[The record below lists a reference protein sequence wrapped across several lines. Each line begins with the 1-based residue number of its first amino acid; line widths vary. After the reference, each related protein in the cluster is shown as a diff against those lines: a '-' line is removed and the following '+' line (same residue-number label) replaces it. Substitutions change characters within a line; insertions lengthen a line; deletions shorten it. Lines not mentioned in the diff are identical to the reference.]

1 MRHTTQIFLIAQC
14 ALLLTSMTWAAD
26 DVQFRAQA
34 PAQVIVGNPFQLTY
48 SVNQRAKDLRAPE
61 FTDFEYL
68 AGPYTSQSSSTSF
81 VNGKRT
87 SSFTLTYTY
96 TLMANKEGTYTIQ
109 PATIQVSG
117 DTYTSNGV
125 RITVLPPDQEPS
137 SSSQSNTQQ
146 SQQNRSSGNNSSQ
159 SGSVSSESVFIRTL
173 VSQTRVHE
181 QEVILLSY
189 KLYFAGVDV
198 AQFTNNTSLPEFK
211 GFLKQELE
219 MGEIQTELEHYNGR
233 NYQTAVLYRTLL
245 FPQRSGDIVIDPAQ
259 FEAVLRVQNQAQVR
273 SIFDD
278 FFGSYTN
285 VTKPLKA
292 PGVTIH
298 VEELPKGKPSDFSG
312 GVGTFTINS
321 HISDTDVPANEAITL
336 TLTIQGTG
344 NMKLLKTP
352 AVDWPEG
359 FEVYDPKVTNNFKT
373 TTMGVTGTKTI
384 EYLAIPRAGGEY
396 TIPPVHFSY
405 YDSQEN
411 TYKTLTTPE
420 YTLHITRG
428 ANDTNSPTVVNNYVN
443 KEDIK
448 QLGEDIR
455 YISTA
460 PLTDTKSGKLT
471 SLLTYGSWQYWM
483 CYLIPLA
490 LALVLFIIFRKQIRE
505 NADIT
510 RVRYKK
516 ANKVAQKRLKKA
528 KKLLSEN
535 NKEAFYE
542 EIERAAWTYLSDRLS
557 IPTAQLN
564 KENIAQILRD
574 KGVDETLIAQVNDML
589 SNAEF
594 ARYAPASDHAMEDIY
609 NATTK
614 LIDQLENK
622 KL

>member
-1 MRHTTQIFLIAQC
+1 MLPLGQLC
-14 ALLLTSMTWAAD
+14 ADD

-34 PAQVIVGNPFQLTY
+34 PAQVIVGKPFQLTY
-48 SVNQRAKDLRAPE
+48 TVNQRAKDLRAPE
-61 FTDFEYL
+61 FTDFDYL

-96 TLMANKEGTYTIQ
+96 TLMANKEGSFTLQ
-109 PATIQVSG
+109 PATIRVGG

-125 RITVLPPDQEPS
+125 RITVLPPDQEPADNAS
-137 SSSQSNTQQ
+137 TANQRGQQARQSEGNGTQ
-146 SQQNRSSGNNSSQ
+146 
-159 SGSVSSESVFIRTL
+159 SSEVSGENIFIRTL
-173 VSQTRVHE
+173 VSKTRVHE
-181 QEVILLSY
+181 QEVLLLSY

-198 AQFTNNTSLPEFK
+198 AQFTNNTRLPEFK

-245 FPQRSGDIVIDPAQ
+245 FPQRSGDITIDPAQ
-259 FEAVLRVQNQAQVR
+259 FEAVLRVQNRAQVR

-285 VTKPLKA
+285 VTKPIQA

-312 GVGTFTINS
+312 GVGTFTLS
-321 HISDTDVPANEAITL
+321 SRISETDLPANEAITL

-359 FEVYDPKVTNNFKT
+359 FEVYDPKVSNNFKT
-373 TTMGVTGTKTI
+373 TTAGVSGTKTI

-396 TIPPVHFSY
+396 TIPAVRFSY
-405 YDSQEN
+405 YDTQED

-420 YTLHITRG
+420 YTLHIARSNGETTG
-428 ANDTNSPTVVNNYVN
+428 TSVVNNYVN

-460 PLTDTKSGKLT
+460 PLPAVKTNNQGIRLT
-471 SLLTYGSWQYWM
+471 FGSWQYWL
-483 CYLIPLA
+483 CYIIPLL
-490 LALVLFIIFRKQIRE
+490 LAMVLFIVFRKQIRE

-528 KKLLSEN
+528 KALLSEN

-557 IPTAQLN
+557 IPTSQLN
-564 KENIAQILRD
+564 KENIAQILRE
-574 KGVDETLIAQVNDML
+574 KGVDDTLIDEVNHML

-609 NATTK
+609 NATTR